1 MGNKKIML
9 IREDANLFKNM
20 EGKYVSKEE
29 KEFFERMKF
38 KIEREPAPA
47 NDLILSNRKND
58 EGIYIIRCYDYEFR
72 IGCILGEECKEE
84 FYAMDFHDA
93 LYVNLCECGFLTENL
108 TLLEW
113 LRKRNYEGVE
123 YNHNFDLM

>member
-1 MGNKKIML
+1 MENKKTKL
-9 IREDANLFKNM
+9 IAEDVSLFKHM
-20 EGKYVSKEE
+20 EGKYISNEE

-38 KIEREPAPA
+38 KIESEIAPA
-47 NDLILSNRKND
+47 NDLIMSNRNND
-58 EGIYIIRCYDYEFR
+58 DGIYIVRCYDYEFR
-72 IGCILGEECKEE
+72 IGCHVGEEYKEE

-93 LYVNLCECGFLTENL
+93 LYVNLRECGFIDEDL

-113 LRKRNYEGVE
+113 LRKRNYNGVE

>member
-1 MGNKKIML
+1 MENKKTKL
-9 IREDANLFKNM
+9 IAEDANIFNEM

-38 KIEREPAPA
+38 KIESEPAPA
-47 NDLILSNRKND
+47 NDLIMSNSNND
-58 EGIYIIRCYDYEFR
+58 DGIYIVRCYDYEFR
-72 IGCILGEECKEE
+72 IGCHVDGGFKEE

-93 LYVNLCECGFLTENL
+93 LCVNLRECGFIDENL
-108 TLLEW
+108 SLLEW
-113 LRKRNYEGVE
+113 LRKRNYNGVE